1 MGEQPKSAGFFASLG
16 VRRTSA
22 QRRAPAEPED
32 AARVAA
38 RVESLADEFLDSWVR
53 WREACGDVRSAYD
66 RWRRCQEAQRPLAFA
81 SYSAALDR
89 EEHAARIHSVWTGR
103 FQDTVRGSAS
113 A

>member
-1 MGEQPKSAGFFASLG
+1 MGEQPKSIAGFFASLG

-32 AARVAA
+32 AARV
-38 RVESLADEFLDSWVR
+38 ESLADEFLASWVR

-66 RWRRCQEAQRPLAFA
+66 RWTRCQEAQRPLAFA

-89 EEHAARIHSVWTGR
+89 EEHAARIHSVRTDRLQG
-103 FQDTVRGSAS
+103 TVRGSAS